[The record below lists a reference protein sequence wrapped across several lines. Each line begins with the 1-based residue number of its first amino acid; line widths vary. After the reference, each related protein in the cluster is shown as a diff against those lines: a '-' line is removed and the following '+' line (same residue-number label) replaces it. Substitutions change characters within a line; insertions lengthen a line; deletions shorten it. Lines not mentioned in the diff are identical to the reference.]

1 MRPPRVVPL
10 GDGALLVTFEAV
22 IDVDM
27 NRSVLS
33 LAAHVRAQRMA
44 GVRDVVPAYAS
55 CAVHFDPLRTDVARL
70 ESAISAAIDHAA
82 RADAPARAAST
93 VHIPVCYGGPF
104 GPDLAAVAT
113 FAGVPEEEVVRL
125 HVEREYRVFMIGF
138 LPGFPYLGPVDDRI
152 AAPRRDAPR
161 PVVHRGSVGLAG
173 RQTGVYPIDSPGGWQ
188 IIGRTPLALFDPSTS
203 APARLTPGDSVRFVP
218 IDADEFARAGA
229 RSA

>member
-1 MRPPRVVPL
+1 MRPPRVIPL
-10 GDGALLVTFEAV
+10 GDAALLVAFESV
-22 IDVDM
+22 IDIDV
-27 NRSVLS
+27 NRRVLS
-33 LAAHVRAQRMA
+33 LAAHVRAQQVG

-70 ESAISAAIDHAA
+70 ETAIATSIEQAA
-82 RADAPARAAST
+82 RAEGRAPAAST
-93 VHIPVCYGGPF
+93 LNIPVCYGGPF

-113 FAGVPEEEVVRL
+113 FAELAEDEVVRL

-161 PVVHRGSVGLAG
+161 AVVRRGSVALAG

-188 IIGRTPLALFDPSTS
+188 IIGRTPLSLFDPSSST
-203 APARLTPGDSVRFVP
+203 PARLAPGDTVRFVP
-218 IDADEFARAGA
+218 IDSDEFARIAT